1 MTTQFSHP
9 PAPSALGRYIA
20 LFQGKQTELFVLA
33 FDGTRAEADELGD
46 RLDRACKLGLLL
58 TGLVIAPNSPILE
71 LGAENIHL
79 ALDQLFNDFPPRE
92 APPETTPPPPPTNG
106 RATP

>member
-1 MTTQFSHP
+1 MTAHVSHEP
-9 PAPSALGRYIA
+9 ISPAPGRYIA

-46 RLDRACKLGLLL
+46 RLERACKLGLLL

-92 APPETTPPPPPTNG
+92 APLETALPTSPTDG

>member
-1 MTTQFSHP
+1 MTAQVSHQ
-9 PAPSALGRYIA
+9 PACPTPGRYIA

-46 RLDRACKLGLLL
+46 RLDRACKLGLLV
-58 TGLVIAPNSPILE
+58 TGLVIAPYGPILE

-92 APPETTPPPPPTNG
+92 ASSDPPPTSPTDG
-106 RATP
+106 GTAP